1 MKPYT
6 LPLALFYF
14 RRLRGHTQAQ
24 LAELSGVTQDY
35 ISRIEKSQKQ
45 PSLET
50 LEKLLTSLHSSFSE
64 FFTVAEIIAQ
74 LRADKAAIKLVTT
87 PTASDQ
93 IAGTVHQLQQ
103 QLESVAKLQQALTT
117 KDPSPP

>member
-6 LPLALFYF
+6 VPLALFYF

-50 LEKLLTSLHSSFSE
+50 LERLLTALEVSFSE
-64 FFTVAEIIAQ
+64 FFTVAETIAD
-74 LRADKAAIKLVTT
+74 LGSDKAAIKLVTT
-87 PTASDQ
+87 PMARDQ
-93 IAGTVHQLQQ
+93 IAGTVQQLQQ
-103 QLESVAKLQQALTT
+103 QLEAVAKLQQALTA